1 MEDFVDNI
9 WICFLAAIQLPTL
22 PNFVFEL
29 NKTSE
34 ALYLEFETNQS
45 ITTFVIASRM
55 ILIANT

>member
-9 WICFLAAIQLPTL
+9 WICFLAATQLPTL

-55 ILIANT
+55 ILITNT